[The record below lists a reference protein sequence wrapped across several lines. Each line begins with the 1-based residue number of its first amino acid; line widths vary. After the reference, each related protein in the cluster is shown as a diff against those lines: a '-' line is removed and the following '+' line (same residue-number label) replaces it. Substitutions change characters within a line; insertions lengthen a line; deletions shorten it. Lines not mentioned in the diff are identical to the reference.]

1 MLPYVKIFSVSN
13 LLFSQFNFKVVR
25 MLEFKSYS
33 IVYSINWILLLKTLL
48 IVTKTNQYIK
58 F

>member
-33 IVYSINWILLLKTLL
+33 INWILLLKTLL